1 MTTYVTLTS
10 SRRAGPFGPAAI
22 AALLVV
28 SVAAPA
34 FAQEWVEYLNRE
46 DRFGVSFPS
55 QPTVK
60 EIFYQGE
67 RGKPLPARVYSA
79 QDGASRY
86 SVTVVD
92 YTTASIN
99 DVPGSIA
106 WEAWNFRK
114 RGGQVT
120 QDTFANVDR
129 IPGHELHITNR
140 DGSHT
145 FAQIHLHK
153 RRLYILEADIPPNA
167 PTPGAVLFIQSLSIL
182 DEEGRRI
189 RYELD
194 ADGNRTDKRVR

>member
-1 MTTYVTLTS
+1 LR
-10 SRRAGPFGPAAI
+10 RRAAGPLRIVRALAAPALLIVLPAAAI
-22 AALLVV
+22 A
-28 SVAAPA
+28 
-34 FAQEWVEYLNRE
+34 QEDWFDYVNRD
-46 DRFGVSFPS
+46 DRFGVSFPG
-55 QPTVK
+55 QPMVK
-60 EIFYQGE
+60 EIGYQPE

-79 QDGASRY
+79 ERGRERY

-92 YTTASIN
+92 YATAGIN
-99 DVPGSIA
+99 DVPGAIA

-129 IPGHELHITNR
+129 IPGHELHITTA
-140 DGSHT
+140 DGSRT
-145 FAQIHLHK
+145 FAQIHLH
-153 RRLYILEADIPPNA
+153 RRKLYILEADIPANM

-194 ADGNRTDKRVR
+194 QDGNRTDKRVR

>member
-1 MTTYVTLTS
+1 MNRIV
-10 SRRAGPFGPAAI
+10 AHVAHPKGC
-22 AALLVV
+22 ALLACALRVLAL
-28 SVAAPA
+28 AAPA
-34 FAQEWVEYLNRE
+34 VAREDWFDYLNRE
-46 DRFGVSFPS
+46 DRFGVSFPG
-55 QPTVK
+55 QPAVK
-60 EIFYQGE
+60 EISYQAE

-79 QDGASRY
+79 ERGRERY

-92 YTTASIN
+92 YATAGIN

-114 RGGQVT
+114 RGGQIT

-129 IPGHELHITNR
+129 IPGHELHITNA
-140 DGSHT
+140 DGSRT

-153 RRLYILEADIPPNA
+153 RKLYVLEANIPANV

-194 ADGNRTDKRVR
+194 QDGNRTDKRVR

>member
-1 MTTYVTLTS
+1 
-10 SRRAGPFGPAAI
+10 
-22 AALLVV
+22 
-28 SVAAPA
+28 
-34 FAQEWVEYLNRE
+34 
-46 DRFGVSFPS
+46 VSFPS

-60 EIFYQGE
+60 EITYQGE

-106 WEAWNFRK
+106 WEAWNFRR

-129 IPGHELHITNR
+129 IPGHELHITNP

-153 RRLYILEADIPPNA
+153 RRLYILEADIPPNTS
-167 PTPGAVLFIQSLSIL
+167 TPGAVLFIQSLSIL